1 MRRKPIKTVA
11 IALVLIHVTWGATRL
26 PGRVVGRR
34 LDDVRAYREEGAA
47 RYLLQSSGMR
57 GEDAIEWVLENTP
70 PDSVVLWRGS
80 KLGPLEFAPTLLA
93 PRLVVH
99 VSRGRGRPERYAGA
113 PLARATL
120 DGREGIVTLVG
131 DRDSIGL
138 EVR

>member
-1 MRRKPIKTVA
+1 MPRPSGLA
-11 IALVLIHVTWGATRL
+11 ISTALVLIHIVWGAARV

-34 LDDVRAYREEGAA
+34 LDDVRAYREGGAT
-47 RYLLQSSGMR
+47 RYLLRSSGMR

-80 KLGPLEFAPTLLA
+80 KLGPLEFAPALLA

-99 VSRGRGRPERYAGA
+99 ATRGRGRPQRYLGA

>member
-1 MRRKPIKTVA
+1 MPRPSSLA
-11 IALVLIHVTWGATRL
+11 ITTALVLIHIAWGAARV

-34 LDDVRAYREEGAA
+34 LEDVRAYRGEGAA
-47 RYLLQSSGMR
+47 RYLLRSSGMR

-70 PDSVVLWRGS
+70 PNSAVLWRGS

-131 DRDSIGL
+131 DGDSIEV

>member
-1 MRRKPIKTVA
+1 MWWLAPENGA
-11 IALVLIHVTWGATRL
+11 PALFALVLIHVTWGATRL

-80 KLGPLEFAPTLLA
+80 KLGPLEFAPTLGHLDSG
-93 PRLVVH
+93 
-99 VSRGRGRPERYAGA
+99 SRHTSRWRR
-113 PLARATL
+113 
-120 DGREGIVTLVG
+120 
-131 DRDSIGL
+131 
-138 EVR
+138 VRKTGCLTAHNKN